1 MARGKAPDP
10 RLKKRCIEAILGGLT
25 ISQSAGKYGVP
36 RETVR
41 DWFAKSGNDLA
52 ALRQEKLENSAD
64 LLADYLERNLGAMHQ
79 QIQILSDK
87 KWLQDADPARITAI
101 ATAHGITCDK
111 AFRILEAAERAR
123 DRSGQRQLGA
133 GTVTDAL
140 PAPATD
146 QEPGAPL

>member
-10 RLKKRCIEAILGGLT
+10 RLKRRCIEAILGGMT
-25 ISQSAGKYGVP
+25 ISQSADKFGVA

-41 DWFAKSGNDLA
+41 DWFAKSGHNLA
-52 ALRQEKLENSAD
+52 ALRHEKLENSAN
-64 LLADYLERNLGAMHQ
+64 LLADYLEQNLSAMHK

-87 KWLQDADPARITAI
+87 DWLKDADPARITAI

-123 DRSGQRQLGA
+123 ERNPAGDQRL
-133 GTVTDAL
+133 L
-140 PAPATD
+140 PAAGGNATS
-146 QEPGAPL
+146 ETVS